1 MKVEQ
6 FIVGTMGVCCY
17 LVSCETTGKAA
28 LIDTGAE
35 AEMLLAEVEKA
46 GLTLEYIIS
55 THGHPDHVHCN
66 RVIAEKTGAKI
77 VMHKDD
83 VSFFQ
88 EQEAIQ
94 YFSHLG
100 MEFSPH
106 ADIEVVDGDV
116 IKIGDE
122 ELRVIHTPGHTPG
135 GMCLLGAGNLFSGDT
150 LFVGAAGRTDFP
162 GGDYPKLMDS
172 IKNKLVVL
180 DEKTIVWPGH
190 GYGGTCSNIRVEKRT
205 NSFCR

>member
-6 FIVGTMGVCCY
+6 FVVGSMGVCCY
-17 LVSCETTGKAA
+17 LVGCETTGKAA

-35 AEMLLAEVEKA
+35 ADMLLTEVEKA

-77 VMHKDD
+77 IMHKDE
-83 VSFFQ
+83 VSFFK
-88 EQEAIQ
+88 EKATTD

-100 MEFSPH
+100 MEFSPP

-116 IKIGDE
+116 IKIGEE
-122 ELRVIHTPGHTPG
+122 ELVVIHTPGHTPG
-135 GMCLLGAGNLFSGDT
+135 GMCLLGGGNLFSGDT

-162 GGDYPKLMDS
+162 GGDYKQLMDS
-172 IKNKLVVL
+172 IKTKLVVL

-190 GYGGTCSNIRVEKRT
+190 GYGGACSNIRVEKRT
-205 NSFCR
+205 NPFC

>member
-6 FIVGTMGVCCY
+6 FVVGSMGVCCY
-17 LVSCETTGKAA
+17 LVWCETTGKAA

-35 AEMLLAEVEKA
+35 ADMLLAEVEKA
-46 GLTLEYIIS
+46 GLKLEYIIS

-66 RVIAEKTGAKI
+66 RAIVEKTGAKI
-77 VMHKDD
+77 IMHKDE

-88 EQEAIQ
+88 EKATTD

-100 MEFSPH
+100 MEFSPP

-122 ELRVIHTPGHTPG
+122 ELLVLHTPGHTPG
-135 GMCLLGAGNLFSGDT
+135 GMCLLGGGNLFSGDT

-162 GGDYPKLMDS
+162 GGDYNKLMAS

-190 GYGGTCSNIRVEKRT
+190 GYGGVCSNIRVEKRT
-205 NSFCR
+205 NPFC